1 MQNRADEFAALM
13 ARVRQGSEE
22 AARELY
28 RRYGRHILRV
38 IRSRLSK
45 KLRSKFDSI
54 DFAQAV
60 WASFF
65 ALAPHAQLADH
76 PEAVAAFL
84 ARMARNKVID
94 AVRQR
99 LATAKYDVQRET
111 SLEELTEPERSELV
125 APDPRPDQIAV
136 AKEEWTR
143 FFSGT
148 SVLHRQ
154 ILLLAQ
160 QQRTHQEIADSLG
173 VDRDTVGRVLRR
185 FARKNELQDEPA
197 PGSISAR

>member
-1 MQNRADEFAALM
+1 MQNRVDEFAALM
-13 ARVRQGSEE
+13 AGVREGSQE

-28 RRYGRHILRV
+28 QRYGRHILRV

-45 KLRSKFDSI
+45 KLRSKFDSA

-65 ALAPHAQLADH
+65 ALAPHVKLADR
-76 PEAVAAFL
+76 PDAVAAFL

-99 LATAKYDVQRET
+99 LATARYDVERES
-111 SLEELTEPERSELV
+111 SLEELKDPEALELV
-125 APDPRPDQIAV
+125 AADPTPEQIAM
-136 AKEEWTR
+136 AREEWDR
-143 FFSGT
+143 LLDDLPA
-148 SVLHRQ
+148 LHRQ

-160 QQRTHQEIADSLG
+160 QQRTQQEIADSLG
-173 VDRDTVGRVLRR
+173 LDRGTVRRVFRR
-185 FARKNELQDEPA
+185 LARKSELEGEPE
-197 PGSISAR
+197 PGSFVPR